1 METEEETEARKAKAT
16 DAMAAAGVSVEEHV
30 QVDYFG
36 FEETFRVMLPDDISY
51 IEHKKLNEG
60 ARRKYMNKVN
70 REVRL
75 QKSGDA
81 FMKMASGD
89 ERHVLLEEAITGWNL
104 GRIDARTNEV
114 KPISFSTTNL
124 KTFLDAAAP
133 SVVDMIEK
141 DIREQNPWLTGDV
154 TVEDID
160 SQIKELEDLRDKK
173 VAEAE
178 GNES

>member
-36 FEETFRVMLPDDISY
+36 FEETFRIMLPDDVSF

-104 GRIDARTNEV
+104 GRVDARTNEV
-114 KPISFSTTNL
+114 KPISFSTTN
-124 KTFLDAAAP
+124 P
-133 SVVDMIEK
+133 SV
-141 DIREQNPWLTGDV
+141 
-154 TVEDID
+154 
-160 SQIKELEDLRDKK
+160 
-173 VAEAE
+173 AESRATASA
-178 GNES
+178 GSLNVR